1 MVYKEHVGEDK
12 QGNSMPFEVT
22 YSIHE
27 DPLIK
32 CPKCESNTKR
42 LIGKNVRFET
52 PVDVDWEKNPKDLS
66 EKSFKQ
72 FQKAKKVKYR
82 W

>member
-1 MVYKEHVGEDK
+1 MCILHKCKFE
-12 QGNSMPFEVT
+12 FEVT
-22 YSIHE
+22 HKITE

-32 CPKCESNTKR
+32 CPKCQSNTKR
-42 LIGKNVRFET
+42 QISKNVRFET
-52 PVDVDWEKNPKDLS
+52 PVDVEWQQDPSNLT

-72 FQKAKKVKYR
+72 YQKAKKQKFR

>member
-1 MVYKEHVGEDK
+1 MHKCNFE
-12 QGNSMPFEVT
+12 FEVT
-22 YSIHE
+22 HKITE

-32 CPKCESNTKR
+32 CPKCDSQSKR
-42 LIGKNVRFET
+42 QIATNVMFET
-52 PVDVDWEKNPKDLS
+52 PVDVEWEKDPSNLT

-72 FQKAKKVKYR
+72 YQQAKKQKFK

>member
-1 MVYKEHVGEDK
+1 
-12 QGNSMPFEVT
+12 MPRYDYMCIMHKCEFVFEVT
-22 YSIHE
+22 HKITD

-32 CPKCESNTKR
+32 CPKCASDAKR
-42 LIGKNVRFET
+42 QIATNVQFET

-72 FQKAKKVKYR
+72 FQKAKKQKFR